1 MRILLHEA
9 NVRAQ
14 AKKGCGEAERQNST
28 NHQPSD
34 SDDNDN
40 DTKMGK
46 TLKLNIDLHKQTHT
60 TSKQRASIEKKHE
73 NGSRMD
79 SKGAKMMPQLYV
91 CVCVG
96 L

>member
-1 MRILLHEA
+1 MRILLHTA
-9 NVRAQ
+9 NVQGHADR
-14 AKKGCGEAERQNST
+14 GGTVERQNST

-60 TSKQRASIEKKHE
+60 TSKQRGREIEREKRITATEWTQRERK
-73 NGSRMD
+73 
-79 SKGAKMMPQLYV
+79 
-91 CVCVG
+91 
-96 L
+96 